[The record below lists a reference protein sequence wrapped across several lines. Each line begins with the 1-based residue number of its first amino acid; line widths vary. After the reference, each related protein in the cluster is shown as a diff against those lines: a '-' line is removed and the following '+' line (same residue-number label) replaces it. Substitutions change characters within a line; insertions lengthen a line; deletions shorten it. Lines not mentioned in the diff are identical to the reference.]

1 MSTKFFTNR
10 DGNSLLKKFEG
21 VFTHVPSIYFF
32 DALIGY
38 FRASGYFKV
47 RPFLD
52 RINRIRILVG
62 INVDELTKQFHEKG
76 QRYIHD
82 SSSAKE
88 KFIGEIVTDIENA
101 EYDLETEKGILQFID
116 DLVNDKIELRT
127 HPEKRLHAKIYIFR
141 PQVLNEHS
149 PCEVITGSSNLT
161 DAGLGT
167 YEASNYEFNVSLRDY
182 QDVKF
187 ATEEFDQLWNESIPL
202 LKAEADLIK
211 KLTYI
216 TQSFT
221 PFEVY
226 IKLLIEYFGKRVEYD
241 PYNIDLLLPEKFKR
255 LKYQSDAANQGYS
268 MMMKHNGFIL
278 ADVVG
283 LGKTVIACMIAK
295 KFVYENGT
303 HTKIL
308 VVFPP
313 ALESSWRRTVDDFLI
328 KNHVE
333 FITNGSL
340 HKVLDRHNLEYSD
353 PDRFD
358 MIIVDESHKFR
369 NDSSQMFDNLQQI
382 CKVRR
387 TRSSEEGDDRK
398 KIMLISA
405 TPLNN
410 KPSDIENQLY
420 LFQDKRNSTLDKVK
434 NLQEFFKPL
443 RDEYDKLKS
452 ETPFNIK
459 KVKRIFESIR
469 DNVVEQL
476 VIRRTR
482 KDIENNQEYLIDL
495 AEQAIR
501 FPKINPP
508 VPIRYNFNEEV
519 SLLFYDTITLLTGID
534 DNGEEADG
542 IQYYRYRAIEFLVKK
557 EDQDIYGNV
566 RSISNRLSAIM
577 KTLMVKRLESSF
589 FAFKESLR
597 RFQKATQNMIDMLS
611 NDKVFIA
618 PDIDVNKYLEDST
631 EKDLEELIQKKG
643 GNNKVFET
651 GAFSK
656 DYLTKLNHD
665 KGLIDSLV
673 ERWKRIGDK
682 DPKLDMFIQDLK
694 SKFLRANINHSGKLV
709 IFTESKETASYLT
722 KHLSEQGVDKILC
735 VDSDNR
741 KSLQDVITQN
751 FDANLDEDLW
761 KNDYEI
767 IITTEV
773 LAEGV
778 NLHRSNVI
786 LNYDVPWNS
795 TKLMQRIGRVNRIGT
810 RAEQIHI
817 FNFYPTDHA
826 NNQIRLSETA
836 IKKLQAFHTAFGE
849 DSQIYSILEE
859 VGEGALY
866 GDKLKEEESAVLTY
880 LYELREFR
888 KANLKEFKRIQ
899 NLPMR
904 VRTGRSVGN
913 LDSQFKYLNQTT
925 LSYLKSENH
934 PGMFYKVTSE
944 GNVEEMSFLE
954 AARIFK
960 ARENE
965 LGLSLHANHH
975 EHVQK
980 TLSFFESETQ
990 QEVIQT
996 VSRKTLSPK
1005 ENKAYSSIQL
1015 VLPHSPTDQKKKVLL
1030 RTLEMIRGG
1039 SVNKLV
1045 IDVNDFFSKTSMGD
1059 VKLFIDR
1066 LFLEVI
1072 DNHVTSVAEFGS
1084 REPEPTRKVFKPYIV
1099 LTESFIN

>member
-1 MSTKFFTNR
+1 M
-10 DGNSLLKKFEG
+10 DQ
-21 VFTHVPSIYFF
+21 
-32 DALIGY
+32 
-38 FRASGYFKV
+38 
-47 RPFLD
+47 
-52 RINRIRILVG
+52 
-62 INVDELTKQFHEKG
+62 LTKEFHEKG
-76 QRYIHD
+76 QRYIND
-82 SSSAKE
+82 SLSAKQQFVSE
-88 KFIGEIVTDIENA
+88 VIADIENSN
-101 EYDLETEKGILQFID
+101 YDSATEEGIKQFID
-116 DLVNDKIELRT
+116 DLLNDRIELRT

-141 PQVLNEHS
+141 PQVLNEHA

-161 DAGLGT
+161 DSGLGT
-167 YEASNYEFNVSLRDY
+167 YDTSNYEFNVSLRDY

-187 ATEEFDQLWNESIPL
+187 ATEEFDSLWNESLPL
-202 LKAEADLIK
+202 LKSDIESIK
-211 KLTYI
+211 SLTYVLR
-216 TQSFT
+216 SFT
-221 PFEVY
+221 PHEIY

-241 PYNIDLLLPEKFKR
+241 PYNIDLLLPERFKR
-255 LKYQSDAANQGYS
+255 LKYQSDAANQGYA

-313 ALESSWRRTVDDFLI
+313 ALENGWRRTVDDFLI

-333 FITNGSL
+333 FISNGSL
-340 HKVLDRHNLEYSD
+340 HKVLNKHILEYSD

-369 NDSSQMFDNLQQI
+369 NDTSQMFDNLQQI

-387 TRSSEEGDDRK
+387 SRPSEDGDDRK

-420 LFQDKRNSTLDKVK
+420 LFQDKRSSTLDKVK

-443 RDEYDKLKS
+443 REEYDKLKS

-459 KVKRIFESIR
+459 KVKKIFESIR

-482 KDIENNQEYLIDL
+482 KDIENNNEYLVDL
-495 AEQAIR
+495 KAQAIQ

-508 VPIRYNFNEEV
+508 VPVRYEFDNEV
-519 SLLFYDTITLLTGID
+519 SQLFYDTITLLTGTD
-534 DNGEEADG
+534 ETGQEVDS
-542 IQYYRYRAIEFLVKK
+542 IQYYRYRAIEFLVRK

-597 RFQKATQNMIDMLS
+597 RFQKATQNMIDMLE
-611 NDKVFIA
+611 NDKIFIA
-618 PDIDVNKYLEDST
+618 PDIDVNKYLEEST
-631 EKDLEELIQKKG
+631 ETELEELIQRKG
-643 GNNKVFET
+643 GNNKVFSKS
-651 GAFSK
+651 AFSK
-656 DYLTKLNHD
+656 DFLTKLLHD

-673 ERWKRIGDK
+673 DRWRSVGDN
-682 DPKLDMFIQDLK
+682 DPKLDIFIRELK
-694 SKFLRANINHSGKLV
+694 STFLRRSINDSGKLV
-709 IFTESKETASYLT
+709 IFTESKETATYLL
-722 KHLSEQGVDKILC
+722 KHLEGQGVKKVLC
-735 VDSDNR
+735 IDSENR
-741 KSLQDVITQN
+741 KSLQDTITKN
-751 FDANLDEDLW
+751 FDANLGEDEW
-761 KNDYEI
+761 KDDFEI

-810 RAEQIHI
+810 RSNEIHI
-817 FNFYPTDHA
+817 YNFYPTDHA

-859 VGEGALY
+859 VGEGALF
-866 GDKLKEEESAVLTY
+866 GDKLKEEESAVLKY
-880 LYELREFR
+880 LYELREF
-888 KANLKEFKRIQ
+888 KKVNPKEFKRIS

-904 VRTGRSVGN
+904 IRTGRKADN
-913 LDSQFKYLNQTT
+913 LPSEFTHLDQST
-925 LSYLKSENH
+925 LCYLKSENH
-934 PGMFYKVTSE
+934 PGMFYAVSKE
-944 GNVEEMSFLE
+944 GNIQDLSFLE
-954 AARIFK
+954 AVRIFK
-960 ARENE
+960 ADEKE
-965 LGLSLHANHH
+965 SGFPFHADHH

-980 TLSFFESETQ
+980 SLTYFESETQ
-990 QEVIQT
+990 QEVIQS

-1005 ENKAYSSIQL
+1005 ENKAYSSVQL
-1015 VLPHSPTDQKKKVLL
+1015 ILPHAPTDQKKKVLL
-1030 RTLEMIRGG
+1030 RTLEMIKGG

-1045 IDVNDFFSKTSMGD
+1045 IDINDFFTLNPMRD
-1059 VKLFIDR
+1059 VNVFIEQ
-1066 LFLEVI
+1066 LFLDVI
-1072 DNHVTSVAEFGS
+1072 DNHVTSVAEFGEREIEPS
-1084 REPEPTRKVFKPYIV
+1084 RKIFKPYIV
-1099 LTESFIN
+1099 LTESFTK